1 MSDKNRYYKEAIR
14 WLEQAVEDLTSAEI
28 LFQNRRYYLVC
39 FLSQQIVEKALKAVI
54 YYDGE
59 DLVLGHSVKNLIER
73 VSSIDIKFK
82 QLKEKLPIL
91 DSYYIPTRY
100 PNGLPD
106 GIPADVFTQEAA
118 QNALELAKSTVD
130 FVQKYIEA

>member
-1 MSDKNRYYKEAIR
+1 M
-14 WLEQAVEDLTSAEI
+14 
-28 LFQNRRYYLVC
+28 
-39 FLSQQIVEKALKAVI
+39 KAVI

-59 DLVLGHSVKNLIER
+59 GLVLGHSVKNLIER
-73 VSSIDIKFK
+73 VSSMDIKFK
-82 QLKEKLPIL
+82 QLKDKLPIL
-91 DSYYIPTRY
+91 DRYYIPTRY

-118 QNALELAKSTVD
+118 QNALELAKSTVE

>member
-1 MSDKNRYYKEAIR
+1 MSDQNRYYKEAKR
-14 WLEQAVEDLTSAEI
+14 WIEQAEEDFTSAEI
-28 LFQNRRYYLVC
+28 LFKNRRYYLVC

-54 YYDGE
+54 YNDGE

-73 VSSIDIKFK
+73 VSEINTKFNP
-82 QLKEKLPIL
+82 LKAKLPLL

-118 QNALELAKSTVD
+118 KNALELAKITIEI
-130 FVQKYIEA
+130 VQKHIKG

>member
-1 MSDKNRYYKEAIR
+1 MSDTNRYYKEAKR

-28 LFQNRRYYLVC
+28 LSQHGRYYLVC

-54 YYDGE
+54 YFDGE
-59 DLVLGHSVKNLIER
+59 DLVLGHSVQNLIER
-73 VSSIDIKFK
+73 VSKIDIKFK
-82 QLKEKLPIL
+82 ELKAKLPIL

-106 GIPADVFTQEAA
+106 GIPADVFTKEAA
-118 QNALELAKSTVD
+118 RNALELAKSTVES
-130 FVQKYIEA
+130 VQGYIKA

>member
-118 QNALELAKSTVD
+118 QNALELAKSTVE

>member
-1 MSDKNRYYKEAIR
+1 MNDKNRYYKEAKR
-14 WLEQAVEDLTSAEI
+14 WLEQAAEDLTSAEI
-28 LFQNRRYYLVC
+28 LFQNARYYLVC
-39 FLSQQIVEKALKAVI
+39 FLSQQIVEKALKAVL
-54 YYDGE
+54 YHDGE
-59 DLVLGHSVKNLIER
+59 DLVLGHSVRNLIER

-82 QLKEKLPIL
+82 ELKDKLPIL

-118 QNALELAKSTVD
+118 KNALELAKSTVES
-130 FVQKYIEA
+130 VQENIKA